1 MIVHGFMSFGY
12 DPQWPK
18 DHSLGPQ
25 QLPCRWP
32 SLLAFHKHLGRIQ
45 QPNSPTSLQSQ
56 GKGEKQETSEHPK
69 VTPSLFTQTWT
80 SLLKRVS
87 PERMLVPITKD
98 TQAGS
103 LGAAWQSNH
112 MNEAHGKDKAIPVE
126 PQKIFP
132 INSGLGCFCVLVL
145 YCNVASISWNKSSP
159 PKK

>member
-1 MIVHGFMSFGY
+1 MIFHGFISFGY

-32 SLLAFHKHLGRIQ
+32 SLLAFLKHLGRIQ
-45 QPNSPTSLQSQ
+45 QTKLSYQFAEPRERREAGDIWAFEGDAFSFHSDLNQSF
-56 GKGEKQETSEHPK
+56 KTCA
-69 VTPSLFTQTWT
+69 
-80 SLLKRVS
+80 

-103 LGAAWQSNH
+103 LGAAWQSKH

-132 INSGLGCFCVLVL
+132 INSGLGCFCFLVL